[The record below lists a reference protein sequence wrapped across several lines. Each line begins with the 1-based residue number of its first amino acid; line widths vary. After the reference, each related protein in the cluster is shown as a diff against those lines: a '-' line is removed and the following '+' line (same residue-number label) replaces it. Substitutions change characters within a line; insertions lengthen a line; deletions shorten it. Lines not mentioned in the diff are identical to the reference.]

1 LVADT
6 HRAPIAPLNAAS
18 KGTIAAMPEPDALP
32 DDFCADAFTELWRL
46 FSAIDLW
53 PLASTDEL
61 LDVHDRL
68 NYPSNKERSN
78 Y

>member
-1 LVADT
+1 
-6 HRAPIAPLNAAS
+6 
-18 KGTIAAMPEPDALP
+18 MPEPDALP

-46 FSAIDLW
+46 FSAIELW

-68 NYPSNKERSN
+68 NYPPNKGEIE
-78 Y
+78 